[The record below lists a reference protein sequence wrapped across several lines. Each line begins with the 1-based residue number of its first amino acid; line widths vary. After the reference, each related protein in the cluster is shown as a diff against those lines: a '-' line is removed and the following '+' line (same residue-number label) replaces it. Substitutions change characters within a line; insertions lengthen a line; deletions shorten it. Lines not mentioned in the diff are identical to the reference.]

1 MEDVG
6 DGEPRQA
13 ELRLEQR
20 EVKRLIHE
28 ALSKKSFPPVVQHPE
43 AIRGDVLL
51 SSLFQWPVVVWVP
64 EVKEYKQRT
73 VEDVDSKSHPL
84 YIKYQCAGDHK
95 SCFSTF
101 GISKR
106 LMELVHEGMTSP
118 HGLSRTLRLVNPTY
132 LAPTPPTVAQY
143 CSQQTPV
150 GAETLSAAWMQS
162 TNIYSAL
169 CEQIMSSL
177 DVKRVLRIDH
187 SVKFCKRL
195 KLRPPEE
202 MEARFVTALQDVAL
216 TDISCSEQE
225 WQGSVDSNLKQV
237 KRGDLYVENN
247 VFSEGGGKDHNLKVG
262 SSYGRNPPLQHADI
276 LTLAQTA
283 MLCRGVVA
291 DSPQLEYVSRLVSKP
306 LQQPAYRS
314 ATALDFGFDQWQQM
328 FEGTNIDAQ
337 ALESSLQRSHQHS
350 TTIRELLAKQ
360 ITFTESGK
368 LPRVAFFNS
377 LCLNELDYEA
387 AAGFSSEEHALP
399 RQVLVEQKA
408 AGQSWSGCAMVTTI
422 MYNIVVSSNSNH
434 KLRLKRRSFI
444 TLSAKIDGFTAKSRP
459 EPSTIRDRKLFRFVR
474 SAPCD
479 ANTAREKEL
488 QAQLFT
494 ALRKLSDIRK
504 KRQVFVM
511 VYDFACC
518 VCAGIHPK
526 SQPFLLSRW
535 DNLKQQENYG
545 ANLKIKLKLTPE
557 ILASIRSTTSHRD
570 KSQPVLAEQ
579 PSGAAQQAPQGTAEE
594 LLQSSDST
602 SLPAPPTF
610 ATADGTP
617 DVSLSY
623 RDSAGNTL
631 PKCSDTARIPQHD
644 GEESAAQATTA
655 PPLQHATITPD
666 HIKMLRELANS
677 IPNSNGKWE
686 YIHTVYTKYYPHL
699 PLSSNALRCR
709 LKDKN
714 PPPKLSTNS
723 NAPLISSRK
732 RRETSCSSCRQRKK
746 CGDLTRNP
754 YCTQPKSNQDSQ
766 AESIRLDHYFT
777 QV

>member
-64 EVKEYKQRT
+64 ECANPTQKPYCIMPGCSCTPRVKEYKQRT
-73 VEDVDSKSHPL
+73 VEDVDSKSHLL

-95 SCFSTF
+95 SCFSTVTASYIQREARLLMHFPCVMTKKF
-101 GISKR
+101 GISKQ

-118 HGLSRTLRLVNPTY
+118 HGLSRTLRLANPTY

-143 CSQQTPV
+143 CSQETPV

-162 TNIYSAL
+162 TSIYSAL

-195 KLRPPEE
+195 KVWPGGTGKREKNHDETRQLLEHVKGAVNTEDEWFLISDNANAIRSLAASVFGSSAKLRPPEE

-225 WQGSVDSNLKQV
+225 WQGSVDSNLKQI

-247 VFSEGGGKDHNLKVG
+247 VFSEGGGKD
-262 SSYGRNPPLQHADI
+262 
-276 LTLAQTA
+276 
-283 MLCRGVVA
+283 
-291 DSPQLEYVSRLVSKP
+291 
-306 LQQPAYRS
+306 
-314 ATALDFGFDQWQQM
+314 WQQM

-368 LPRVAFFNS
+368 LPRAAFFNS

-387 AAGFSSEEHALP
+387 AAGFSSEEHALL

-494 ALRKLSDIRK
+494 ALRKLSGVRK

-526 SQPFLLSRW
+526 SQPFLPSRW

-579 PSGAAQQAPQGTAEE
+579 PSGAAQQAPQGTTEE
-594 LLQSSDST
+594 LLQSSDYISAST
-602 SLPAPPTF
+602 TNFCHS
-610 ATADGTP
+610 G
-617 DVSLSY
+617 
-623 RDSAGNTL
+623 RDSGRLAIVQRFSWKHL
-631 PKCSDTARIPQHD
+631 AQMQRHCEDPAARRRGVSRP
-644 GEESAAQATTA
+644 SYNSTA
-655 PPLQHATITPD
+655 PAARNDNT
-666 HIKMLRELANS
+666 R
-677 IPNSNGKWE
+677 
-686 YIHTVYTKYYPHL
+686 PHQ
-699 PLSSNALRCR
+699 NA
-709 LKDKN
+709 
-714 PPPKLSTNS
+714 
-723 NAPLISSRK
+723 A
-732 RRETSCSSCRQRKK
+732 
-746 CGDLTRNP
+746 
-754 YCTQPKSNQDSQ
+754 
-766 AESIRLDHYFT
+766 
-777 QV
+777 